1 MEAGQEANFERRTTI
16 AKRKRNEMK
25 WNEIKWETDD
35 RSSLLETKEGGNNCT
50 ISAKRKKGDRL
61 FSRDKSKARIRGRSL
76 KDAIKHVY
84 SCKCVNYY
92 ATFEMV
98 RVNILFVLPLNRIR
112 SSYKLSHLLQAQVSD
127 IFVIFK
133 FNWKGLLFV
142 IKFFRYKIIMTT
154 KKELQI
160 GSYVKILISFV

>member
-1 MEAGQEANFERRTTI
+1 MLYCDDNEWSILFRNEMTMEAEQEANFERRL
-16 AKRKRNEMK
+16 RKEKEMK
-25 WNEIKWETDD
+25 WNKIKWEIDD
-35 RSSLLETKEGGNNCT
+35 RSSLLETKKGGNNCT

-98 RVNILFVLPLNRIR
+98 RVNILFVLALNRIR
-112 SSYKLSHLLQAQVSD
+112 SSYKLPHLLQAQVSD
-127 IFVIFK
+127 IFDYFEI
-133 FNWKGLLFV
+133 
-142 IKFFRYKIIMTT
+142 
-154 KKELQI
+154 QI
-160 GSYVKILISFV
+160 SIEGKDYYSL

>member
-1 MEAGQEANFERRTTI
+1 M
-16 AKRKRNEMK
+16 
-25 WNEIKWETDD
+25 
-35 RSSLLETKEGGNNCT
+35 LETKEGGNNCT

-112 SSYKLSHLLQAQVSD
+112 SSYKLSHLLQAQVSN
-127 IFVIFK
+127 IFVISK
-133 FNWKGLLFV
+133 FNWEGLLFV

-154 KKELQI
+154 KKEL
-160 GSYVKILISFV
+160 